1 MAPCMGPMSPV
12 RTYFPWAGMCPEKL
26 VKKKIARIHFER
38 AGNSLY
44 CLGLHV
50 ILLGSL
56 LNILEGFHS
65 YRGRLPGMK
74 EREKK

>member
-1 MAPCMGPMSPV
+1 MSPV
-12 RTYFPWAGMCPEKL
+12 RGYFLWAGLCPEKL
-26 VKKKIARIHFER
+26 VKKIARIHFDR

-65 YRGRLPGMK
+65 YRGRLPDMK

>member
-1 MAPCMGPMSPV
+1 MGLG
-12 RTYFPWAGMCPEKL
+12 RDGTLHGTYESRSYLFPLGRHVSRKAG
-26 VKKKIARIHFER
+26 KKKIARIHFDR

-65 YRGRLPGMK
+65 YRGRLQT
-74 EREKK
+74 